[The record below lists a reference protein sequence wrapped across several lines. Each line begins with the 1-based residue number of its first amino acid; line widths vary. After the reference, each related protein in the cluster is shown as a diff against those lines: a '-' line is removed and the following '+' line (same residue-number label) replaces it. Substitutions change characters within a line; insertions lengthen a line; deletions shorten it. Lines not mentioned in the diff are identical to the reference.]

1 MTFSELVE
9 HHAAAWRQ
17 AVRHPFL
24 DGVRDGSVPVESF
37 NRWLSQDYRFVRS
50 ALGPQALLLL
60 SAPREDQALL
70 ISGLAA
76 LESELTWFERHL
88 QARGL
93 DLNPSLMPANRA
105 YGDFLAVVARG
116 PYTRGIVATAA
127 LERAYLEAWS
137 SARPGA
143 PEYREFVEH
152 WTTDEFGSYVEAL
165 EQAADRSLAANP
177 DEAGDAEA
185 TFLWVT
191 RYEREFWQM
200 AIG

>member
-9 HHAAAWRQ
+9 RHAAAWQQ
-17 AVRHPFL
+17 AVNHPFL
-24 DGVRDGSVPVESF
+24 DGVRDGSVSVESF

-70 ISGLAA
+70 IGGLAA
-76 LESELTWFERHL
+76 LESELTWFETHL

-93 DLNPSLMPANRA
+93 DLNPPLMPANRA
-105 YGDFLAVVARG
+105 YGDFLAAVARG
-116 PYTRGIVATAA
+116 PYTGGIVATAA

-152 WTTDEFGSYVEAL
+152 WTTDEFRSYVEAL
-165 EQAADRSLAANP
+165 EQAANRAFDANP
-177 DEAGDAEA
+177 NDAGDAEA
-185 TFLWVT
+185 TFLWVA

-200 AIG
+200 AFG

>member
-9 HHAAAWRQ
+9 RHADAWQ
-17 AVRHPFL
+17 GAVSHPFL
-24 DGVRDGSVPVESF
+24 DGVRDGSVSVESF

-70 ISGLAA
+70 IGGLAA
-76 LESELTWFERHL
+76 LESELTWFETHL
-88 QARGL
+88 TARGL
-93 DLNPSLMPANRA
+93 DQNPPLMPANRA
-105 YGDFLAVVARG
+105 YGDFLGAVARG
-116 PYTRGIVATAA
+116 PYTCGIVVTAA

-143 PEYREFVEH
+143 PAYREFVEH
-152 WTTDEFGSYVEAL
+152 WTTDAFRTYVEAL
-165 EQAADRSLAANP
+165 EQAAGRAMTAHP
-177 DEAGDAEA
+177 EHADEAEA
-185 TFLWVT
+185 SFLWVA

-200 AIG
+200 AFG